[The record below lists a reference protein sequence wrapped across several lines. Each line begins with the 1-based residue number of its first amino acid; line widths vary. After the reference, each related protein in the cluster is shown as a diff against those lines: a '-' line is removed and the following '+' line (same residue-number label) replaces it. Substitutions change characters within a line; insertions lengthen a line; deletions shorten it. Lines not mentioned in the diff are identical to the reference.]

1 MSAATRRGRWSSARA
16 HYVLAND
23 GPFQAWLADPTH
35 RVTDIPSEAELQE
48 VLGRLY
54 PAGWPFVPQSVT
66 NYQARAVL
74 MSQPGSAAGRS
85 LFDDVNAALQA
96 LGGTAWQAWEYA
108 NDITR
113 DGELVAQIGTQL
125 GLNSAQLDALF
136 VSASQISA

>member
-1 MSAATRRGRWSSARA
+1 M
-16 HYVLAND
+16 
-23 GPFQAWLADPTH
+23 
-35 RVTDIPSEAELQE
+35 
-48 VLGRLY
+48 LGRLY

-85 LFDDVNAALQA
+85 LFEDVNAALQA

-113 DGELVAQIGTQL
+113 TGELVSQIGTQL